1 MSAIRGTITGTGLL
15 DPAAKEA
22 AMLTLTR
29 VEALLWFTFKSTA
42 IVLASIE
49 VGWVLLP

>member
-1 MSAIRGTITGTGLL
+1 MAMWAIRGMITGTGLL
-15 DPAAKEA
+15 DLAAKEA

-42 IVLASIE
+42 IVLALIG
-49 VGWVLLP
+49 VVT